1 MNCISSQ
8 AAVGFDYAGK
18 TEKHQSQTGLSPWK
32 QKTTTKIFFHA
43 ILDLNV
49 CFMVKLRFT
58 IGIKLKKNNHSISS

>member
-49 CFMVKLRFT
+49 WIMVKLGYHYWHK
-58 IGIKLKKNNHSISS
+58 IEKK